1 MGCEV
6 GVTMNYCTARQ
17 VPKARISFLHL
28 QIIADNTVFSF

>member
-6 GVTMNYCTARQ
+6 GIIMNYCAARR
-17 VPKARISFLHL
+17 VLKTHISLLHL